1 MSLPT
6 SDGVTERLSQF
17 LDELGRHL
25 WDRRQRASFAMYMLG
40 LLSSLPRKSVE
51 PISALFVSDPDDAD
65 AVHQRLL
72 HFLGAAPWP
81 DADVRLS
88 ATRFA
93 LSELALKAPIQ
104 SLIIDDTS
112 FVKSGSHSV
121 GVQRQYCGALG
132 KVANCQVVVS
142 LTAAT
147 HRAHLP
153 IDMQPYLPH
162 KWTDSQ
168 ALREQAHIPS
178 DVTFQTKPE
187 IALSLL
193 ARAKQNGIPQ
203 GVVLADAGYGDSSAF
218 RDGIRRLGLHY
229 AVGIQLDTTVQLLAN
244 PEETVS
250 VAALLE
256 RVKARPFR
264 RHTWREGTKGSLH
277 ARFAF
282 FAVRVPKS
290 EFPEVLWLVVE
301 RRDGAKQRD
310 RAYLCSLPQ
319 STPRKRLVYVLKDRW
334 CTEAAYQESKQQ
346 LGMDQYQGRLYP
358 GLQHHLSAV
367 ICAYAYVIAE
377 RERLAGD
384 GNPRAAPM
392 QRTAQIPQRHAPH
405 SIATLRKRLALAL
418 TPWLLNWLPE
428 RASTLAQSAPNPG
441 PTTTLTDGTDR

>member
-1 MSLPT
+1 MSLPL
-6 SDGVTERLSQF
+6 SDRVTERLAQF
-17 LDELGRHL
+17 LDELGKHL

-51 PISALFVSDPDDAD
+51 PISALFVTDPQQAD

-72 HFLGAAPWP
+72 HFLGSAPWP
-81 DADVRLS
+81 DLDVRKS
-88 ATRFA
+88 ATDFA
-93 LSELALKAPIQ
+93 LSELTSKAPIE
-104 SLIIDDTS
+104 SLIIDDTA
-112 FVKSGSHSV
+112 FAKSGSQSV

-147 HRAHLP
+147 RRAHLP

-162 KWTDSQ
+162 RWTDSQ

-178 DVTFQTKPE
+178 EVRFQTKPE

-193 ARAKQNGIPQ
+193 GRAKQNGISK
-203 GVVLADAGYGDSSAF
+203 GVVLADAGYGESGAF
-218 RDGIRRLGLHY
+218 RDGVRFLDFHY
-229 AVGIQLDTTVQLLAN
+229 SVGIQLDTVVELLSN
-244 PEETVS
+244 PEEPVQ

-256 RVKARPFR
+256 RVNARPFR
-264 RHTWREGTKGSLH
+264 RYAWREGTKGLLH

-282 FAVRVPKS
+282 FAVRIPKS
-290 EFPEVLWLVVE
+290 EFSEVLWLVIE
-301 RRDGAKQRD
+301 RRDGANQRD

-319 STPRKRLVYVLKDRW
+319 STPRKRLVYVLKERW
-334 CTEAAYQESKQQ
+334 CTEAAYQESKQH

-367 ICAYAYVIAE
+367 LCAYSYVVAE

-405 SIATLRKRLALAL
+405 SLATLRKRLALAL
-418 TPWLLNWLPE
+418 APWLLAYLPE
-428 RASTLAQSAPNPG
+428 LLPRRSPSQSPDR
-441 PTTTLTDGTDR
+441 TTLLPDGADR

>member
-1 MSLPT
+1 MSLPL
-6 SDGVTERLSQF
+6 SDRVTERLAQF
-17 LDELGRHL
+17 LDELGKHL

-51 PISALFVSDPDDAD
+51 PISALFVTDPQQAD

-72 HFLGAAPWP
+72 HFLGSAPWP
-81 DADVRLS
+81 DLDVRKS
-88 ATRFA
+88 ATSFA
-93 LSELALKAPIQ
+93 LSELTSKAPIE
-104 SLIIDDTS
+104 SLIIDDTA
-112 FVKSGSHSV
+112 FAKSGSQSV

-147 HRAHLP
+147 RRAHLP

-162 KWTDSQ
+162 RWTDSQ

-178 DVTFQTKPE
+178 DVRFQTKPE

-193 ARAKQNGIPQ
+193 GRAKQNGISK
-203 GVVLADAGYGDSSAF
+203 GVVLADAGYGESGTF
-218 RDGIRRLGLHY
+218 RDGVRFLDFHY
-229 AVGIQLDTTVQLLAN
+229 SVGIQLDTVVELLSN
-244 PEETVS
+244 PEQPVR

-256 RVKARPFR
+256 RVNARPFR
-264 RHTWREGTKGSLH
+264 RYAWREGTKGLLH

-282 FAVRVPKS
+282 FAVRIPKS
-290 EFPEVLWLVVE
+290 EFPEVLWLVIE
-301 RRDGAKQRD
+301 RRDGANQRD

-319 STPRKRLVYVLKDRW
+319 STPRKRLVYVLKERW
-334 CTEAAYQESKQQ
+334 CTEAAYQESKQH

-367 ICAYAYVIAE
+367 LCAYSYVVAE
-377 RERLAGD
+377 RERLAGE

-418 TPWLLNWLPE
+418 TPWLLAYLPE
-428 RASTLAQSAPNPG
+428 LLPRRSPSQSPDR
-441 PTTTLTDGTDR
+441 TTLLPDGTDR

>member
-1 MSLPT
+1 MTLPL
-6 SDGVTERLSQF
+6 SDGVTERLSLF
-17 LDELGRHL
+17 LAELGKHL
-25 WDRRQRASFAMYMLG
+25 WDRRQRASFALYMLG

-51 PISALFVSDPDDAD
+51 PISALFVTDPAQAD
-65 AVHQRLL
+65 ALHQRLL
-72 HFLGAAPWP
+72 HFLGSAPWP
-81 DADVRLS
+81 DALVRRS
-88 ATRFA
+88 ATDFA
-93 LSELALKAPIQ
+93 LSELTRKAPIE

-112 FVKSGSHSV
+112 FPKSGSHSV

-147 HRAHLP
+147 PRAHLP

-162 KWTDSQ
+162 QWTDSQ
-168 ALREQAHIPS
+168 ALREQARIPS

-193 ARAKQNGIPQ
+193 ERAKQNGIPKA
-203 GVVLADAGYGDSSAF
+203 VVLADAGYGDSGAF
-218 RDGIRRLGLHY
+218 RDGVRRLGRHY
-229 AVGIQLDTTVQLLAN
+229 AVGIQLDTTVQLIRN
-244 PEETVS
+244 PEKPIA

-256 RVKARPFR
+256 RVQARPFR
-264 RHTWREGTKGSLH
+264 RYTWREGTKGPLH

-282 FAVRVPKS
+282 FAVRIPKS
-290 EFPEVLWLVVE
+290 EFPEPLWLVVE

-334 CTEAAYQESKQQ
+334 CTEAVYQESKQH

-367 ICAYAYVIAE
+367 LCAYSYVVAE
-377 RERLAGD
+377 RERLAGE

-418 TPWLLNWLPE
+418 TPWLLTWLPE
-428 RASTLAQSAPNPG
+428 LPLPRSTSHNPER
-441 PTTTLTDGTDR
+441 TTPLTDGTDG